1 MVVITLTN
9 CPPALRG
16 DLTKWL
22 WEINAGVFVGRI
34 SKRVRDHLWK
44 RVTEYVK
51 DGRATMV
58 YGASNE
64 QGFDF
69 KTLHSTWEPIDFD
82 GLKLMLRPSP
92 SRIKHLSER
101 RKPGYSKASRYRI
114 AVRNTSRQADMSETA
129 TNIYTVIDIETTGL
143 SPDKNSIIEIGAI
156 RVVNGKVAD
165 TFSSLI
171 HSETP
176 VTKNI
181 QELTGITDEMLA
193 EHGADLLEIVS
204 QFLEFIGDSPIV
216 AHNAQFDMAFL
227 CEACRRCGINEPK
240 NRMVDTL
247 SLARSSAI
255 DVKGYTLKSLSEH
268 FNFVAWGY
276 HRVLADCILTHQL
289 FEKLIKMDPK
299 SSKNS

>member
-34 SKRVRDHLWK
+34 SKRVRDNLWK
-44 RVTEYVK
+44 RVAEYVK

-58 YGASNE
+58 YSASNE

-92 SRIKHLSER
+92 SRIKHLNER

-114 AVRNTSRQADMSETA
+114 AARSVSRQAGVSETVA
-129 TNIYTVIDIETTGL
+129 NIYTVIDIETTGL
-143 SPDKNSIIEIGAI
+143 SPVKDDIIEIGAI
-156 RVVNGKVAD
+156 RVVNGKIAD

-176 VTKNI
+176 ISQNI
-181 QELTGITDEMLA
+181 QELTGITNEMLA
-193 EHGADLLEIVS
+193 EQGEDLQIIARR
-204 QFLEFIGDSPIV
+204 FLEFVGDSPIV
-216 AHNAQFDMAFL
+216 AHNTKFDAAFL
-227 CEACRRCGINEPK
+227 FEACRRCGISEPK
-240 NRMVDTL
+240 SKLVDTL
-247 SLARSSAI
+247 SMARSSAI
-255 DVKGYTLKSLSEH
+255 DVRSYTLKSLSEY
-268 FNFVAWGY
+268 FDLVAGGY

-299 SSKNS
+299 SSQNG